1 MTRKTAESY
10 KALFEYIE
18 KEIFELKPAEFMT
31 DYEDGMRLGI
41 KTRWP
46 TVIIRGCWFHYSKAI
61 LKRCRKLS
69 LTKLLKENADA
80 KAIKKQL
87 AALPLLPA
95 NQIEEGFAAI
105 QKLASKKKLTK
116 RFRRLFSYVRSY
128 WLNSQ
133 VCIQFSLI
141 KGGNGQIGNGQCI
154 FWYKWPN
161 CI

>member
-18 KEIFELKPAEFMT
+18 KEIFELIPNEFMT
-31 DYEDGMRLGI
+31 DYEDGMRLAI

-46 TVIIRGCWFHYSKAI
+46 NVKIRGCWFHYSKAI
-61 LKRCRKLS
+61 LKRCNKLNLRKI
-69 LTKLLKENADA
+69 LKENADA
-80 KAIKKQL
+80 KAIKMQL

-95 NQIEEGFAAI
+95 HQIEEGFAVIKKSA
-105 QKLASKKKLTK
+105 KKKKLSK
-116 RFRRLFSYVRSY
+116 RFERLFSYVRSY

-141 KGGNGQIGNGQCI
+141 KDDNGQIERTARLFGTLVSSV
-154 FWYKWPN
+154 
-161 CI
+161 